1 MPGVATTK
9 SLEGMVIGMGFTM
22 GVLQYFTMEGIHD
35 GGSGIVNGDGAT
47 GSGRRK
53 SPLGSRGKAPV
64 GGRSPR
70 SQRRI

>member
-35 GGSGIVNGDGAT
+35 GGSGIV
-47 GSGRRK
+47 
-53 SPLGSRGKAPV
+53 
-64 GGRSPR
+64 
-70 SQRRI
+70 